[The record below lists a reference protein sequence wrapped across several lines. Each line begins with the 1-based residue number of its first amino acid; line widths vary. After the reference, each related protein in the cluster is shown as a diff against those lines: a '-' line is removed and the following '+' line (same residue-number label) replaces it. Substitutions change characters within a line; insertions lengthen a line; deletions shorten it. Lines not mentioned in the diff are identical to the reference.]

1 MGDIIVDRQLA
12 MHRDRPAVAVVH
24 RLVRAPG
31 TVGVEVAA
39 LYTWRDGHG
48 EHYGNGPP
56 RMERVDSGFRFEET
70 YRVSGPGF
78 RPGGVWYRGT
88 RYRREAERGLG
99 DREELWFAGTF
110 QASLAAG
117 EEVGVTAWADDPARP
132 PPAASQIIA
141 AAQARAR
148 MAAGRCRPGDDTDR
162 LLAVAADQ
170 LLIDGREGPAVV
182 AGYPWFGEW
191 SRDTMTSYE
200 GLVLETGRAG
210 EGRLLLQ
217 QAAASLSEGML
228 ANTTDSGVAE
238 FNTADATLW
247 FLHAVDRHVAVTGD
261 LDLAASLLDALA
273 EAIAY
278 HMTGTRHGIRSTSA
292 VLGVG
297 IHARTRGGTSTY

>member
-1 MGDIIVDRQLA
+1 MGRRPGPAAARHLA
-12 MHRDRPAVAVVH
+12 DHRR
-24 RLVRAPG
+24 G
-31 TVGVEVAA
+31 
-39 LYTWRDGHG
+39 
-48 EHYGNGPP
+48 
-56 RMERVDSGFRFEET
+56 
-70 YRVSGPGF
+70 SGPG
-78 RPGGVWYRGT
+78 PGW
-88 RYRREAERGLG
+88 
-99 DREELWFAGTF
+99 
-110 QASLAAG
+110 
-117 EEVGVTAWADDPARP
+117 
-132 PPAASQIIA
+132 
-141 AAQARAR
+141 
-148 MAAGRCRPGDDTDR
+148 AAGRCRPGDDTDR
-162 LLAVAADQ
+162 LLAVAANQ

-217 QAAASLSEGML
+217 RAAASLSEGML

-273 EAIAY
+273 QAIEY
-278 HMTGTRHGIRSTSA
+278 HMTGTRHGIRSTPA
-292 VLGVG
+292 VLGIG